1 MSFEQWRWTPA
12 GTRLNWRARVLAA
25 TLGLLVFALSSV
37 VASAQSIKVAAVDFV
52 PAWGDLD
59 GNINRLAEA
68 AEKAGE
74 QGINYAVFPET
85 AVSGYLFSDPAQIAP
100 YLDTIPGKTTAALLP
115 ILARHGMYLSVGI
128 AERDAETG
136 LAYNAAVLLGPN
148 GVIGKY
154 RKNGLN
160 PQDQKVFAPGNTGVQ
175 VFDTPIGRIGLVICY
190 DDTYW
195 QYPRLAALRGAQI
208 IGWHS
213 VSDRVIPG
221 TPAAQAT
228 GDHSTVANVQYMSA
242 QNGAWVVAATRSGI
256 ETNPIT
262 GGKLYYN
269 GGSSIWSPEGRKL
282 AQAPVVP
289 PEELAPGLH
298 GIFTATIAP
307 SDADRLR
314 AERMALRRP
323 ALYTP
328 LLALHR
334 SPVDGNASTTRLV
347 VSLVAVQWPEGPS
360 RMDSVRAV
368 EGALTVLPELS
379 ALPTG
384 LGPDEIKARA
394 EPRGGAFEKALS
406 DAALA
411 AKGYLVGSF
420 PEGDG
425 DRVYHTVVL
434 AGPDGAIL
442 GRYRATHPD
451 AAHARWATPGDAIVV
466 IPTPL
471 GRIGLASADELAVP
485 ELGGLYGAMRAD
497 ILAAPAGA
505 PEALKVEVDAALFSV
520 PDPPTGRADF
530 FPFAAAKQNQLWL
543 VSGGRREGRYTA
555 AAIYGPEP
563 VVSTPTLTAAEGE
576 DSVRYETPIPA
587 PGTWINQSQLIAGQ
601 QAQWFV
607 PLVLPDDNACLRR
620 WRAADTGVMPCL

>member
-1 MSFEQWRWTPA
+1 LR
-12 GTRLNWRARVLAA
+12 RRALCLLA
-25 TLGLLVFALSSV
+25 LALSSV
-37 VASAQSIKVAAVDFV
+37 GAWAQSSQSIKVAAVDFV

-59 GNINRLAEA
+59 GNVRRLAEA
-68 AEKAGE
+68 AERAGE
-74 QGINYAVFPET
+74 EGVNYAVFPET
-85 AVSGYLFSDPAQIAP
+85 AVSGYLFSDPTQIAP
-100 YLDTIPGKTTAALLP
+100 YLDTLPGKTTAALLP
-115 ILARHGMYLSVGI
+115 ILARYKMYLSVGV
-128 AERDAETG
+128 AERDEQTG
-136 LAYNAAVLLGPN
+136 LAYNAAVLMGPE
-148 GVIGKY
+148 GIIGKY

-160 PQDQKVFAPGNTGVQ
+160 PQDQKVFAPGDTGVE

-195 QYPRLAALRGAQI
+195 QYPRLAALRGAEI

-213 VSDRVIPG
+213 VSDRVMPG

-228 GDHSTVANVQYMSA
+228 GDHSTVASVQYMSA
-242 QNGAWVVAATRSGI
+242 QNGVWVVAATRSGV

-269 GGSSIWSPEGRKL
+269 GGSSIWRPDGQKL
-282 AQAPVVP
+282 TQAPIVP

-298 GIFTATIAP
+298 GIFTATITP
-307 SDADRLR
+307 SDADAARAARL
-314 AERMALRRP
+314 AMRRP
-323 ALYTP
+323 ALYLP

-334 SPVDGNASTTRLV
+334 SPVDNNATSGERT
-347 VSLVAVQWPEGPS
+347 VSLVAVQWPGGPS
-360 RMDSVRAV
+360 RMDVLRSP
-368 EGALTVLPELS
+368 EGSLTVLPELS

-394 EPRGGAFEKALS
+394 EPKGGPFEQALS
-406 DAALA
+406 NAALA
-411 AKGYLVGSF
+411 AKAYLVGSF
-420 PEGDG
+420 PEREGDH
-425 DRVYHTVVL
+425 VYHTVVL
-434 AGPDGAIL
+434 AGPDGTVL

-451 AAHARWATPGDAIVV
+451 TAHARWATPGDAMVV
-466 IPTPL
+466 VPTAL

-485 ELGGLYGAMRAD
+485 ELGGLYGVLRSD
-497 ILAAPAGA
+497 LLAAPAGE
-505 PEALKVEVDAALFSV
+505 PQELKVEIDAKLFGV

-543 VSGGRREGRYTA
+543 VSGGRREGGSTA

-576 DSVRYETPIPA
+576 DFVRYDTTVPA

-607 PLVLPDDNACLRR
+607 PLVLPDDNGCLKR
-620 WRAADTGVMPCL
+620 WRSAGSAAMPCP